1 MEKLI
6 KFKELGLSDTTLA
19 ALKKKGFEE
28 PTPIQMQVIPLLLA
42 GEVDVIGQAQ
52 TGTGKTAAFGLPLI
66 EKLPEAQKHVQVII
80 LVPTRELA
88 LQVSEEINSLKGTK
102 RLTIAAIYGG
112 QSIDAQLDR
121 LRRGVD
127 IVVGTP
133 GRVLD
138 HIERKS
144 LKLEKISRLIL
155 DEADEMLDMGFIDD
169 VEEIIRHTNPE
180 RKIMLFSATMPERII
195 SLAKRY
201 MKNYKVISA
210 KSEQLTTAL
219 TEQIYFE
226 VQERDKFEALCRIID
241 VEEGFY
247 GLIFC
252 RTKID
257 VDMISR
263 KLMDRGYGAEALHG
277 DVSQYQRERI
287 LDKFKKRLSNALVAT
302 DVAARGIDINNLTHV
317 INYSLPQDPES
328 YVHRIGRTGR
338 AGKQGTAITFVSPDE
353 YRKLL
358 FIKRISKAE
367 IKKGSVPKVRDV
379 INTKRARIKN
389 EINELIKSGE
399 AASYLDMAKEMLEG
413 NTPEEVLA
421 AMIRQSFKGELDEK
435 NYNEIREVSVDRQ
448 GTSRLFVA
456 LGKIDNLTPAKL
468 VAFIRQETSVD
479 ERKID
484 DVRIF
489 ENFSF
494 ITVPF
499 NEAEIIL
506 EAFRQQSPGRRPL
519 VDRAKEKTEDGR
531 GSSGS
536 SRSGRPQSGGR
547 PQGGGGRWQRR

>member
-6 KFKELGLSDTTLA
+6 KFKELGLSDVTLA

-28 PTPIQMQVIPLLLA
+28 PTPIQVQVIPLLLA
-42 GEVDVIGQAQ
+42 GEVDIIGQAQ

-66 EKLPEAQKHVQVII
+66 EKLPEGQKHVQVII

-88 LQVSEEINSLKGTK
+88 LQVSEEINSLKGAK
-102 RLTIAAIYGG
+102 RLNITAIYGG

-138 HIERKS
+138 HLERKS
-144 LKLEKISRLIL
+144 LKLDKVSRLIL

-210 KSEQLTTAL
+210 KTEQLTTAL

-287 LDKFKKRLSNALVAT
+287 LDKFKKKMTNALVAT
-302 DVAARGIDINNLTHV
+302 DVAARGIDINNLSHV

-358 FIKRISKAE
+358 FIKKISKSE
-367 IKKGSVPKVRDV
+367 IKKGSVPKVKDV
-379 INTKRARIKN
+379 IDTKRARIKK
-389 EINELIKSGE
+389 EINELVKSGE
-399 AASYLDMAKEMLEG
+399 AASYVAMAKEMLEG
-413 NTPEEVLA
+413 NAPEEVLA

-435 NYNEIREVSVDRQ
+435 SYNEIREVSVDRQ
-448 GTSRLFVA
+448 GTTRLFVA

-468 VAFIRQETSVD
+468 VTFIRQETSVD

-531 GSSGS
+531 GSS
-536 SRSGRPQSGGR
+536 SRPSRPQGSNRPHGG
-547 PQGGGGRWQRR
+547 GGGGRWQRR